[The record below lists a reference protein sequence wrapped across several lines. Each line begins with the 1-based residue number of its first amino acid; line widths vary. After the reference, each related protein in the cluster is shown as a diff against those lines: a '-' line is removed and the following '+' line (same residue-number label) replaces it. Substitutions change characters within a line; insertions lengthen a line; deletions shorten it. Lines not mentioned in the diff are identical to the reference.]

1 MTAKTF
7 ALVDCNNFYASC
19 EKLFRPDI
27 KHAAVVVLSNNDGCV
42 VARSKEAKA
51 LGIKMGVPAFKIREL
66 IETGQVLAF
75 SSNYALYADMS
86 ARVMSTLEQLAPAV
100 EVYSIDEAFL
110 ELTGIAHCSNL
121 TAFGQQVR
129 QTIQR
134 WIGITVCVG
143 IAPTKTLAKLANHA
157 AKKWQKAGGVVDLS
171 CRERQQKLMS
181 LLPVSEVWGIGNKLT
196 IKLNNLGIYTAL
208 DLAKANPAFMR
219 QQFSVVVSRI
229 VQELNGE
236 SCLELEQ
243 VAPIKKEIVSSRSF
257 GERITCKQH
266 MQEAI
271 SEYVGRACRK
281 LRQEQQVA
289 KQLSVFLRTSPFS
302 DKERDPYYA
311 NSISTT
317 LVTPSADTRDFMHLA
332 NQLLNTLWRDGYR
345 YAKAGVMLSDFYAD
359 DVHQGNLFEPEQPN
373 DQSKALMSV
382 IDTLNKSGKG
392 KIWFASQGTKQE
404 WSMKRGML
412 SPQYTTCWG
421 DLPKAK

>member
-42 VARSKEAKA
+42 VARSKEAKT
-51 LGIKMGVPAFKIREL
+51 LGIKMGVPAFQIREL

-86 ARVMSTLEQLAPAV
+86 ARVMTTLEQLAPAV

-110 ELTGIAHCSNL
+110 ELTGVAHCANL

-171 CRERQQKLMS
+171 CRERQRKLMS
-181 LLPVSEVWGIGNKLT
+181 LLPVSEVWGIGGKLT
-196 IKLNNLGIYTAL
+196 LKLNQLGINTVL
-208 DLAKANPAFMR
+208 DLANAKPAFMR

-257 GERITCKQH
+257 GERITCKQQ

-271 SEYVGRACRK
+271 SEYVSRACLK
-281 LRQEQQVA
+281 LRQEHQVA

-302 DKERDPYYA
+302 DKARDPYYA
-311 NSISTT
+311 NNISTT
-317 LVTPSADTRDFMHLA
+317 LVTPSADTRDFISLA
-332 NQLLNTLWRDGYR
+332 KQLLHQIWRDGYR
-345 YAKAGVMLSDFYAD
+345 YAKAGVMLSDFYD
-359 DVHQGNLFEPEQPN
+359 EGVHQCSLFEPVVACN
-373 DQSKALMSV
+373 QSKALMSV
-382 IDTLNKSGKG
+382 MDQLNGSGKG
-392 KIWFASQGTKQE
+392 KIWFASQGAKQD
-404 WSMKRGML
+404 WAMKRGML
-412 SPQYTTCWG
+412 SPQYTTSWG